1 MPTSFDGYAEK
12 VESLTSVFRE
22 FASRGLN
29 GGSACGHGLSLFWTS
44 NGRSR
49 LVSPTGRVHDVPG
62 RERSWYRDSLSLS
75 FAAEFARIPVGL
87 FCSGIRK
94 DSDRSHEPS
103 S

>member
-62 RERSWYRDSLSLS
+62 RERSWYLVLWTLKTSHLERALGIH
-75 FAAEFARIPVGL
+75 ARYL
-87 FCSGIRK
+87 L
-94 DSDRSHEPS
+94 
-103 S
+103 